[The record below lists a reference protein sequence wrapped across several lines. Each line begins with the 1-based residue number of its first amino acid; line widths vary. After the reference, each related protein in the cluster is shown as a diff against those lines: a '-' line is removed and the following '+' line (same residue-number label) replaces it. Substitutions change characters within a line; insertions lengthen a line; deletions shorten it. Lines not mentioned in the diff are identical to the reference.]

1 MGVHSLVGMTAEGQ
15 IPVRPVLNSK
25 KPLKKL
31 RTSKEFGLGP
41 LGLLHD
47 SMTYSFI
54 AQGAGG

>member
-1 MGVHSLVGMTAEGQ
+1 MGVHSLMGMTAEGQ

-31 RTSKEFGLGP
+31 RTSKAFGLGP

-54 AQGAGG
+54 SQGAGG

>member
-1 MGVHSLVGMTAEGQ
+1 MGVHSLMGMTAEGQ

-25 KPLKKL
+25 KPLKKR
-31 RTSKEFGLGP
+31 RTSKAFGLGP
-41 LGLLHD
+41 LGLLQD